1 MESLN
6 GICLKRRIR
15 CLLAKVT
22 LSNPGTPGAPGHTEP
37 ERHPMTPRRVALVA
51 GGRTPFIKSGKAF
64 ADVDSLAMA
73 VHATRGMLDRSGI
86 DPELIESVVFG
97 TMTPDPLKPNLA
109 RELVFEAGLPI
120 RAEAHTV
127 ASYCIT
133 GLRAVTVVAD
143 AIAGGRVEVGLAGG
157 VDSLTRASMDLF
169 REPSTG
175 LTMGEHMELTCKEWD
190 IPRERQDEVAL
201 ASHRNAVAARDKL
214 AGEIH
219 PLLGEEADS
228 GPRADTSL
236 EALAALKPVF
246 DPENGTLT
254 AGNSSPVTDGAAA
267 VLLMSEEKAAECG
280 LEPLAYIGG
289 MAYAAHDP
297 SEGLLMAPAISVPR
311 LLGGRNLS
319 MADMDLVEIPRGL
332 RGPGPGQR
340 GSVGTGLEGRADGPG
355 GLGPRERQRQLH
367 RRGPSLGGHGHAHH
381 HDPGPRDGAARRPL
395 RPGQHLRRGGHG
407 GRVPAGAVG
416 SRDRPFPH

>member
-1 MESLN
+1 
-6 GICLKRRIR
+6 
-15 CLLAKVT
+15 
-22 LSNPGTPGAPGHTEP
+22 
-37 ERHPMTPRRVALVA
+37 MTPKRVAIVA

-64 ADVDSLAMA
+64 AEIDSLAMA

-86 DPELIESVVFG
+86 GPELIESVVFG

-120 RAEAHTV
+120 QAEAHTV

-143 AIAGGRVEVGLAGG
+143 AIAGGRIDVGLAGG

-175 LTMGEHMELTCKEWD
+175 LTMGEHMELTCREWD

-201 ASHRNAVAARDKL
+201 ASHRNAVAAREKL

-246 DPENGTLT
+246 DPEHGTLT

-280 LEPLAYIGG
+280 LVPLAYIGG

-311 LLGGRNLS
+311 LLESRNLA
-319 MADMDLVEIPRGL
+319 MEDMDLVEIHEAFAAQALASAAAWERGWKGAPT
-332 RGPGPGQR
+332 GPVDWTR
-340 GSVGTGLEGRADGPG
+340 VNVNGSSIAVGHPWAATGTRILTTLANEMSRRDARY
-355 GLGPRERQRQLH
+355 GLV
-367 RRGPSLGGHGHAHH
+367 SICA
-381 HDPGPRDGAARRPL
+381 
-395 RPGQHLRRGGHG
+395 
-407 GRVPAGAVG
+407 AGAMAG
-416 SRDRPFPH
+416 AFLLER

>member
-1 MESLN
+1 MS
-6 GICLKRRIR
+6 LKR
-15 CLLAKVT
+15 
-22 LSNPGTPGAPGHTEP
+22 
-37 ERHPMTPRRVALVA
+37 VAIVA

-64 ADVDSLAMA
+64 AGLDSLALAAHA
-73 VHATRGMLDRSGI
+73 VRGMLDRSGV
-86 DPELIESVVFG
+86 DPALIESVVFG
-97 TMTPDPLKPNLA
+97 SMTPDPLKPNLA

-120 RAEAHTV
+120 RAEAQTV

-133 GLRAVTVVAD
+133 GLRAATAVAD
-143 AIAGGRVEVGLAGG
+143 AIAGGRIDAGLAGG

-175 LTMGEHMELTCKEWD
+175 LNMGEHMELTCKAWG

-201 ASHRNAVAARDKL
+201 ASHRNAVAASEKL

-246 DPENGTLT
+246 DRENGTLT

-280 LEPLAYIGG
+280 LEPLAYIRD
-289 MAYAAHDP
+289 MAYAALDP
-297 SEGLLMAPAISVPR
+297 AEGLLMAPAVAVPR
-311 LLGGRNLS
+311 VLESGNVSL
-319 MADMDLVEIPRGL
+319 AEIDLIEIHEAFAAQALASAAAWERGWK
-332 RGPGPGQR
+332 GPPTGAVDWTR
-340 GSVGTGLEGRADGPG
+340 VNVNGSSIAVGHPWAATGARILTTLANEMKRRDARY
-355 GLGPRERQRQLH
+355 GLV
-367 RRGPSLGGHGHAHH
+367 SICA
-381 HDPGPRDGAARRPL
+381 
-395 RPGQHLRRGGHG
+395 
-407 GRVPAGAVG
+407 AGAMAG
-416 SRDRPFPH
+416 AFLLER